1 MMGSTQEAIQASAS
15 PAGSEPGRTS
25 RAYMAYWEAKLLVP
39 TATPERH
46 SSQPTAFSGRREAT
60 MAPTVA
66 SITASAF
73 PSHQSKTCAFG
84 SERLR
89 TKRRRLSAVSATQSV
104 HSDQASQAATRVL
117 SPPTARSCCL
127 ARSLTA
133 PLYRAA
139 VSQTLRQPLRSRAV
153 SELPR
158 TPYRGSSENSP
169 STHSGE

>member
-15 PAGSEPGRTS
+15 PAGSEPGRAS

-66 SITASAF
+66 SITASEF

-89 TKRRRLSAVSATQSV
+89 TKSRRLSAVSATQSV
-104 HSDQASQAATRVL
+104 HSDQASLAEARVL
-117 SPPTARSCCL
+117 SPPAARSCCL

-158 TPYRGSSENSP
+158 KFLLGTSVNKDKR
-169 STHSGE
+169 